1 VEYADVKGSNRNA
14 VLAAGGGDE
23 DPLQTT
29 VVRFK
34 GPAAQK
40 TFVLGHGVD
49 GDDSGGGGA
58 GEAGGKDDGGRKW
71 SGYEVDRNIFMLTNQ
86 NTSPPITTD
95 SELIW
100 SFEKVEGEGGNIVR
114 AKLRI
119 ASYLNSQQD
128 QLYFMAK
135 NRAVSIAD
143 YDLTL
148 QKLPKL

>member
-1 VEYADVKGSNRNA
+1 MEYADVGGSNRNA
-14 VLAAGGGDE
+14 VLAAGGGE
-23 DPLQTT
+23 GDPLQTT
-29 VVRFK
+29 VVRFR

-49 GDDSGGGGA
+49 GDDGSG
-58 GEAGGKDDGGRKW
+58 DGGMGEDGRTW

-86 NTSPPITTD
+86 STSPPITTD

-100 SFEKVEGEGGNIVR
+100 SFEKSKDDANVVL

-119 ASYLNSQQD
+119 ASYLNAQSD

-135 NRAVSIAD
+135 NKAVSLAD
-143 YDLTL
+143 YELTL
-148 QKLPKL
+148 RKVPKL